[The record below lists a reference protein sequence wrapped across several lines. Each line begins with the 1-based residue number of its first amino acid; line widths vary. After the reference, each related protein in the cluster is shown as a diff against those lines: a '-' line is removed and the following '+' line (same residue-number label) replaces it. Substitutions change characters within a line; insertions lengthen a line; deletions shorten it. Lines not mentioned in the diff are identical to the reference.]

1 MELLMRTR
9 LLFALLLPILAAGC
23 LFEPRAAEPP
33 STQDPIEYLPRTSP
47 RNIWENCR
55 LALDNVDA
63 TGWDNAVHETFLYEP
78 DSQTLSQY
86 PGVFATP
93 WGKTQE
99 MAFANAWFS
108 NRPIIQ
114 ANLLDEEI
122 STPDGSGG
130 RAEWD
135 IIYFLNVTDRQTGSL
150 ARYRARATLVFE
162 LKGNYWFLTYWR
174 DENGE
179 SDPGNPQILLP
190 TLGVVRGAFAG

>member
-1 MELLMRTR
+1 MRAR
-9 LLFALLLPILAAGC
+9 CLVVLLLPVLACGC
-23 LFEPRAAEPP
+23 LFEPRDAEPP

-47 RNIWENCR
+47 RNVWENCR
-55 LALDNVDA
+55 LALENVDV

-86 PGVFATP
+86 PGAFATP
-93 WGKTQE
+93 WGKPRE
-99 MAFANAWFS
+99 MTFVNAWFS

-135 IIYFLNVTDRQTGSL
+135 IIYFLNVTDRQNNSVT
-150 ARYRARATLVFE
+150 RYRARATLVFE

-174 DENGE
+174 DESGE
-179 SDPGNPQILLP
+179 SDPDNPQVLLP